1 MGTDLKW
8 NRNFTPVGKILR
20 KTLAGYRRGAEGEL
34 AEIFDLWSAAVGDG
48 IAANAQPAAFKGRL
62 LVVHVN
68 SSAWLHQLRFL
79 KADIIEKVNA
89 ALGKSLVDEIQ
100 FRIGPLF

>member
-1 MGTDLKW
+1 MSADRK
-8 NRNFTPVGKILR
+8 RNQKFTHIGVALR
-20 KTLAGYRRGAEGEL
+20 NALSGYRRGPDKEL
-34 AEIFDLWSAAVGDG
+34 AGIFDLWTDAVGET
-48 IAANAQPAAFKGRL
+48 IAGNAQPAAFKGRM

-89 ALGKSLVDEIQ
+89 ALGKPLVDDIR
-100 FRIGPLF
+100 FRIGPFF

>member
-1 MGTDLKW
+1 MSRDRKL
-8 NRNFTPVGKILR
+8 NPNFTPIGVVLR
-20 KTLAGYRRGAEGEL
+20 NTLAGYRRGADGEL
-34 AEIFDLWSAAVGDG
+34 SRIFDLWTDAVGG
-48 IAANAQPAAFKGRL
+48 AIADNTQPAAFKGRL

-89 ALGKSLVDEIQ
+89 ALGKPLVDEIQ
-100 FRIGPLF
+100 FRIGPFF